1 MSVKDG
7 GMDIYAIVPVKEL
20 RQAKQRL
27 AHALDVHERRTLSL
41 AMLDDVLEALS
52 QSLVRRVTVISR
64 DAAAF
69 QIAAAHGAAVVIDQT
84 SDLNAA
90 LQQAVADAPD
100 DAAIL
105 VAPSDIPLL
114 RAEDVALLSEQSG
127 VVIVPAHDGGT
138 NLLLAPSARGWTF
151 LFGPDSCARHCAE
164 ARRRGLPVHV
174 MRLPHLERDVDEIDD
189 LIWLARQPGSTSAQ
203 CLARELLEH
212 RGACR
217 WQ

>member
-7 GMDIYAIVPVKEL
+7 GMDIYAVVPVKEL
-20 RQAKQRL
+20 RRAKQRL

-41 AMLDDVLEALS
+41 AMLGDVLAALS
-52 QSLVRRVTVISR
+52 QSPVRRVTVISQ

-69 QIAAAHGAAVVIDQT
+69 QIATAHGAAMVTDMT
-84 SDLNAA
+84 SDLNSA
-90 LQQAVADAPD
+90 LQQAVEDVPD

-114 RAEDVALLSEQSG
+114 RAEDVALLSKYSG

-138 NLLLAPSARGWTF
+138 NLLLAPSAKGWTF

-164 ARRRGLPVHV
+164 ARRCGLPVHV

-189 LIWLARQPGSTSAQ
+189 LIWLAQQPGITSAQ
-203 CLARELLEH
+203 RLARELLEH
-212 RGACR
+212 SGACR